1 MAFPN
6 SNSSSVWNDD
16 SEVCKAT
23 RAIIEGSKDY
33 AVGRVDPFANSQDIA
48 HCIDLL
54 GRRIIAGSDRSCQ
67 YGADAVGIWTSI
79 LDDCPIQLEQTPLC
93 LIRYILAFAMNELVN
108 LPDDP
113 GSRPSSSSG
122 TGSVD
127 DGGPTRELL
136 AEPILMDGDE
146 IRAETLT
153 IVTEAR
159 PYSAVRPIHQ
169 SVTAQEITECIFQTL
184 PRVIAEVPEDEFRD
198 EETEIWQDILN
209 TGTDVLG
216 QQAPQI
222 LAAVL
227 AIAWRDLIDNRGV
240 SHEHGKCSCENNAA
254 DDATPSCRAE

>member
-23 RAIIEGSKDY
+23 RAIMEGSKDY
-33 AVGRVDPFANSQDIA
+33 AIGRVDPYANSQDIA

-79 LDDCPIQLEQTPLC
+79 LDDCPIPLEQTPLC
-93 LIRYILAFAMNELVN
+93 LTRYILAFAMNELVN

-113 GSRPSSSSG
+113 GSSPSSSSS
-122 TGSVD
+122 TGSMDDPMRDLPVD
-127 DGGPTRELL
+127 
-136 AEPILMDGDE
+136 AILMDGAE
-146 IRAETLT
+146 IRAETHT

-169 SVTAQEITECIFQTL
+169 SVPAQEIIECIFQTL
-184 PRVIAEVPEDEFRD
+184 PRVIAEVPDNEFRA
-198 EETEIWQDILN
+198 EETETWQDILN
-209 TGTDVLG
+209 MDADVLG

-240 SHEHGKCSCENNAA
+240 SHDRGQCSCRNNAA
-254 DDATPSCRAE
+254 DDATPSWRAD